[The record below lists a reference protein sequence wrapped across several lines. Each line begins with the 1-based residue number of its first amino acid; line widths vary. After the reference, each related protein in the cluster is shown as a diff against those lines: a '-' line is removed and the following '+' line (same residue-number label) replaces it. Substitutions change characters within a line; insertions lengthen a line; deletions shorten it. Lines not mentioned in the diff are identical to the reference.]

1 MVAFRRLSEV
11 GEPARL
17 CPIELACVIV
27 VNFKS
32 RRKEHTPGRTRVDD
46 HASDRC
52 AVTANP
58 LRCTMNDNVG
68 TVVDWAE
75 EVAFTRTSVL
85 TYAPVLNVCS
95 PPIPKV
101 LSTIKGTPW
110 SCATFASSGRGATL
124 YFGFPMDSTKMAF
137 VLSSI
142 AAANA
147 AGSELSTNLT
157 PMSNRFK

>member
-1 MVAFRRLSEV
+1 MVAFRRLGEV
-11 GEPARL
+11 GKPARL
-17 CPIELACVIV
+17 RPVELTYGTMVSL
-27 VNFKS
+27 KS
-32 RRKEHTPGRTRVDD
+32 RGEEQTTGRTGVDD
-46 HASDRC
+46 YASDRC
-52 AVTANP
+52 AVTADP
-58 LRCTMNDNVG
+58 LRCAMDDNVG
-68 TVVDWAE
+68 AVVDWAE
-75 EVAFTRTSVL
+75 EVAFTRGSVL
-85 TYAPVLNVCS
+85 TYAQVPNVCS

-110 SCATFASSGRGATL
+110 SCATLASSGRGATL